1 MYLFSAKTFGFYPKA
16 EIDAYINAGTLPE
29 DTIEVSEDIRNE
41 YNVSPPAG
49 FKLGT
54 DSSGMPAWV
63 DLTAKEKNSNNELLR
78 ASLRSAADS
87 EINWR
92 QDASDAGIATQKEL
106 SELAEWKKYRVL
118 LMRVDLTNPTWP
130 TVPFSVD

>member
-1 MYLFSAKTFGFYPKA
+1 MYLFSAKTCGFYPKA

-78 ASLRSAADS
+78 ASLRAIADS
-87 EINWR
+87 EISWR
-92 QDASDAGIATQKEL
+92 QDAVDADIATDREV
-106 SELAEWKKYRVL
+106 SELAEWRKYRVL
-118 LMRVDLTNPTWP
+118 LMRIDTTDPEWP
-130 TVPFSVD
+130 QPPDA